1 MAKSVLT
8 SDTMPKSGRVNEMCR
23 EWSVH
28 EDGALAY
35 RLQDKE
41 IKEHY
46 TGNKVRNAQVRE
58 DLPRARVEQELEEL
72 RYHTIVQ
79 EQEEKDAL
87 VAQQMAL
94 KLEREERLK
103 ERELQEKMRLQLRLD
118 DEAAQIEAEL
128 EMERRLQEERDQE
141 LARKLQEEEEQSI
154 DAHDSHIDDQQVLDQ
169 KMAMEAQDAE
179 LARMLQDKERAKIR
193 RARERA
199 KQKKLE
205 RQQQG
210 FKNNNISKI
219 KLDQSDDL
227 DLEIERSKSHNY
239 MSYTQKITDPKSI
252 QVLECLPED
261 VPELPNVATI
271 IDPTYSSSGHQSSS
285 GISSNLVSSY
295 TLPVSPVSPS
305 PSHDYMIST
314 PCYMPIQGQRRTQV
328 QSLSLSHE
336 EKQKRRVK
344 DSCKQQ

>member
-1 MAKSVLT
+1 MSKSVLT
-8 SDTMPKSGRVNEMCR
+8 SDTMPKAGRVNKMCR

-58 DLPRARVEQELEEL
+58 DLPRARVEQKLEEL

-128 EMERRLQEERDQE
+128 EMERRLQEERDQV
-141 LARKLQEEEEQSI
+141 LARKLQEEEERSI
-154 DAHDSHIDDQQVLDQ
+154 DAHSSPIDDQLVLDQ
-169 KMAMEAQDAE
+169 KIAIEAQDAE

-205 RQQQG
+205 RQQQEYE
-210 FKNNNISKI
+210 NNNISKI
-219 KLDQSDDL
+219 KLDRSDNL

-239 MSYTQKITDPKSI
+239 MSYTQKMTDPEEI
-252 QVLECLPED
+252 QVLESLPED
-261 VPELPNVATI
+261 VPELPNVAAI
-271 IDPTYSSSGHQSSS
+271 IDPTYSSEHESPSGN
-285 GISSNLVSSY
+285 SSNLVSLSY
-295 TLPVSPVSPS
+295 TLPVSPSS
-305 PSHDYMIST
+305 SHDYMVST
-314 PCYMPIQGQRRTQV
+314 PCYMPIQGQRRTQA